1 MGRRGEVIRR
11 RLSVIALV
19 LVALLVAACGQPPPP
34 PPAAPNWV
42 TTQIPRTL
50 IPGGTINSFGA
61 WTSEDWFATL
71 QATVATGS
79 APSADL
85 FFYPRSGPGNSSLGT
100 PQVLTP
106 TVDPG
111 FAGPVGDDVVGLV
124 GSSAMEFFGNSGGS
138 WSSVGT
144 FSYPAGYQFR
154 AMSDDWLVL
163 AETPIVPGS
172 ASQVVAYPLDTSGSG
187 VVVGAGQTV
196 SADPAWPTGLQDGF
210 GVEVA
215 VDGGLMAVRAQDPNA
230 PAPPGVLVLRDV
242 AGVWTPE
249 FSLGGVPGGPV
260 ALGQSLDVD
269 DGTTADRFAVEV
281 ADSGQPSRVDV
292 YADTGSGFALEQ
304 SIVRDTSEP
313 DLSSGLLFGSEV
325 ALEGSLLAV
334 SGRQIT
340 VPSVDP
346 MHAPVTVGTVQLF
359 RHGTTWQREKEVRPF
374 TDPAP
379 EGIMS
384 TNPMALHVA
393 GNHVATTMFVMP
405 DEPPGCQFPCFR
417 LGSEAWSIDRTN

>member
-1 MGRRGEVIRR
+1 MIRR
-11 RLSVIALV
+11 RLPVIALAV
-19 LVALLVAACGQPPPP
+19 VALLAAACGPPPP
-34 PPAAPNWV
+34 PPPPVPNWV

-50 IPGGTINSFGA
+50 IPDGTINYFGA

-71 QATVATGS
+71 KTTVATGS
-79 APSADL
+79 SPSAEL
-85 FFYPRSGPGNSSLGT
+85 RFYPRSGPGNSSLGT

-106 TVDPG
+106 TVDPA
-111 FAGPVGDDVVGLV
+111 FAGPVGDDVVGFV
-124 GSSAMEFFGNSGGS
+124 GSSAIEFFRNSAGA

-144 FSYPAGYQFR
+144 FSYPAGHQFR
-154 AMSDDWLVL
+154 AMSNDWLVL
-163 AETPIVPGS
+163 AEVPIASGS
-172 ASQVVAYPLDTSGSG
+172 AYQVVAYPLDTSGSG
-187 VVVGAGQTV
+187 VVVGAGQV
-196 SADPAWPTGLQDGF
+196 VPADPSWPTGLQDGF

-215 VDGGLMAVRAQDPNA
+215 MDGGLMAVRAQDQNA
-230 PAPPGVLVLRDV
+230 PTPPGVLVLRDV

-249 FSLGGVPGGPV
+249 LSLGGVPGGPV

-269 DGTTADRFAVEV
+269 DGPTVDRFAVEV

-292 YADTGSGFALEQ
+292 YADIGSGFALEQ
-304 SIVRDTSEP
+304 SIMRNASEP

-325 ALEGSLLAV
+325 ALQGSLLAV
-334 SGRQIT
+334 SGRQIS
-340 VPSVDP
+340 VPSADP
-346 MHAPVTVGTVQLF
+346 GHAPVTVGTVQLF

-384 TNPMALHVA
+384 TNPMALQVA

-405 DEPPGCQFPCFR
+405 DAPPGCQFPCFR
-417 LGSEAWSIDRTN
+417 FGSEAWSLDRTN